1 MVYPIPGPPFAAQRP
16 TAGPV
21 QPAGAGG
28 GAGHVR
34 RRCGENG
41 ECFTLLLVTEQQA
54 AVTEAN
60 DNSSVFVFFLLIA
73 MNGSSII
80 GVAI

>member
-34 RRCGENG
+34 GRCGENG
-41 ECFTLLLVTEQQA
+41 ECLLLVTEQQA

-60 DNSSVFVFFLLIA
+60 DNSSVFVFFLLIP